1 MEDTKII
8 DEMLLDS
15 SLNDVPKEPLYPL
28 PYDCV
33 DNCIAIGRKVND
45 VWVTTELCNFAA
57 WVEAEIIR
65 DNGVE
70 ERRELRI
77 TGVKQDGTPL
87 PIVSVFSDELH
98 KMDWMRNG
106 WPTDCNIRVTNSAER
121 HILFAIRSTA
131 ERARHEY
138 VFEITGWRKIL
149 GRWEYLLPGMCE
161 YAVELSGKQRNYFV
175 ERGATDYDLAIGA
188 GLTTLEFIPYKIL
201 QPCLAMAFLSPLN
214 EFLRQ
219 AECEPKF
226 LLALVGHTGCR
237 KSTLAALVS
246 SFFGRFSA
254 TDLPMSFRDTA
265 NSITYNAFALK
276 DVLTCVDD
284 YHPVAQRESGN
295 MKATMQTV
303 CRAFGDRAARNGLTS
318 SYKLR
323 EARPPQGNAI
333 ITAEHIPDVGESAVA
348 RLFCIEIPQNC
359 MDLKILSEVQEF
371 ASQGVLRRIMW
382 AYINWLKNT
391 FLCNDESVREFVLTL
406 RRDYVAR
413 RDRCRRELTEK
424 KVRFHSRTADAV
436 ACMEIGYEMMLTF
449 FSSVGMLNAD
459 AVSERRERFHS
470 IMIELSAEQTKHVE
484 SDRPTHI
491 YIRKLMTLIENG
503 ECSILHKDAHV
514 QTPPNFIGYED
525 EQLYY
530 FSLENSHKMVKRF
543 CNMQDEEFAITAR
556 ALGKAL
562 KDDGY
567 IIPFGENTT
576 KSKYLGGRNYRCIQL
591 KKSVVEEMMRY
602 D

>member
-1 MEDTKII
+1 MEDTKIL

-15 SLNDVPKEPLYPL
+15 SLNDFPKEPLYPL

-33 DNCIAIGRKVND
+33 DNCIAIGRKINNA
-45 VWVTTELCNFAA
+45 WVTTELCNFSA
-57 WVEAEIIR
+57 WIEAEIIR
-65 DNGVE
+65 NNGIE
-70 ERRELRI
+70 EKRELRI
-77 TGVKQDGTPL
+77 AGIKKDGTPL
-87 PIVSVFSDELH
+87 PSVRVFSDELH

-106 WPTDCNIRVTNSAER
+106 WPTDCNICVTGSAEK
-121 HILFAIRSTA
+121 HVLFAIRSTA
-131 ERARHEY
+131 NRAEKAY
-138 VFEITGWRKIL
+138 TFEITGWKKIF
-149 GRWEYLLPGMCE
+149 GRWEYLMPGMCE
-161 YAVELSGKQRNYFV
+161 YAVELTGKLRSYFV
-175 ERGATDYDLAIGA
+175 ERGASDYDLAVGA

-226 LLALVGHTGCR
+226 LLTLVGHTGCR

-246 SFFGRFSA
+246 SFFGKFSA

-265 NSITYNAFALK
+265 NSISYNAFALK

-284 YHPVAQRESGN
+284 YHPVAQRENGN

-359 MDLKILSEVQEF
+359 MNLKILSEVQEF

-382 AYINWLKNT
+382 AYIMWLKNS
-391 FLCNDESVREFVLTL
+391 FLSDDESVKKFVEML
-406 RRDYVAR
+406 RREYVDK
-413 RDRCRRELTEK
+413 RDNCRRELTEK

-436 ACMEIGYEMMLTF
+436 ACTEIGYEMMLKF
-449 FSSVGMLNAD
+449 FSAVNMLNAD
-459 AVSERRERFHS
+459 AVNERKERFHS

-484 SDRPTHI
+484 CDRPTHI
-491 YIRKLMTLIENG
+491 YIRKLMTLLENG
-503 ECSILHKDAHV
+503 ECNILHKDAHV
-514 QTPPNFIGYED
+514 QIPPNFIGYED
-525 EQLYY
+525 ETLYY
-530 FSLENSHKMVKRF
+530 FSLENSHRMVKRF
-543 CNMQDEEFAITAR
+543 CFSQDEEFAITAR

-591 KKSVVEEMMRY
+591 KKSAVEEVMGCE
-602 D
+602 

>member
-149 GRWEYLLPGMCE
+149 GRWEYLMPGMCE

-175 ERGATDYDLAIGA
+175 ERGVTDYELAIGA
-188 GLTTLEFIPYKIL
+188 GLTTLEFIPHKIL

-246 SFFGRFSA
+246 SFFGRFSV
-254 TDLPMSFRDTA
+254 TDLTMSFRDTA

-371 ASQGVLRRIMW
+371 ASQGVLRRIMR
-382 AYINWLKNT
+382 AYIHWLKNT
-391 FLCNDESVREFVLTL
+391 FLCDDESVREFVLTL

-413 RDRCRRELTEK
+413 RDRCRCELTANE
-424 KVRFHSRTADAV
+424 VRFHSRTADAV

-470 IMIELSAEQTKHVE
+470 IMMELSAEQTKHVE

-503 ECSILHKDAHV
+503 ECSILHKDTHA
-514 QTPPNFIGYED
+514 QTPPT
-525 EQLYY
+525 LLAMRM
-530 FSLENSHKMVKRF
+530 SSS
-543 CNMQDEEFAITAR
+543 
-556 ALGKAL
+556 
-562 KDDGY
+562 
-567 IIPFGENTT
+567 IIFRWRTLT
-576 KSKYLGGRNYRCIQL
+576 RW
-591 KKSVVEEMMRY
+591 
-602 D
+602 